1 MHLYPRGNVMSEA
14 DTSADA
20 QGGRGHRP
28 VPSAEAFDRETSAE
42 LARRLHAMSTDSF
55 AETAPN
61 FLSATLEN
69 EADPTLENEATG
81 SCCLVCRVLGLDAG
95 QGVDPAVA

>member
-61 FLSATLEN
+61 FRPLTRGDCWTIGL
-69 EADPTLENEATG
+69 LYF
-81 SCCLVCRVLGLDAG
+81 LVPILIALV
-95 QGVDPAVA
+95 VAF